1 MYECNCNDE
10 IWLDENVNTCNIFI
24 SWRMMI
30 SKREFFEK
38 IFITRCKFFLDE
50 FRVYPVSASLF
61 KGKIFFFRSV
71 GAWPFVWKYSLISGT
86 R

>member
-61 KGKIFFFRSV
+61 KGKIFFFLE
-71 GAWPFVWKYSLISGT
+71 AWGRGRLFGNIP
-86 R
+86 